1 MMRVMFCLFL
11 LLPACASHAVRCD
24 AHLRPIN
31 AQAPVPAKGAAPAA
45 DAARAA
51 PGGMP

>member
-1 MMRVMFCLFL
+1 MRVMVCLFL
-11 LLPACASHAVRCD
+11 LLPACATHAVRCD

-31 AQAPVPAKGAAPAA
+31 AQAPDPGKGAAAAA
-45 DAARAA
+45 DTARAA